1 MTALTGHP
9 EIDRQH
15 ERLDGII
22 ARLEQVCA
30 NHQTGAPDCLSCPEA
45 SFPACNNRL
54 ADLIADL
61 LGFMIEHFSYE
72 EKLMRF
78 LPDTELC
85 RRHVSAHQQAHG
97 EISRLLSELTANLDR
112 DNPRQ
117 SALHLQHIA
126 QAWMGGHARQFDS
139 VLASSLEG
147 AYAVELEYDQELIRL
162 LANN

>member
-15 ERLDGII
+15 ERLDRII
-22 ARLEQVCA
+22 ARLDIVCA
-30 NHQTGAPDCLSCPEA
+30 RSEGTTGGCLACPAE
-45 SFPACNNRL
+45 SFLACNNRL

-61 LGFMIEHFSYE
+61 LGFMIEHFAYE

-78 LPDTELC
+78 LPDSDVC
-85 RRHVSAHQQAHG
+85 QRHIAAHQQAHG

-117 SALHLQHIA
+117 SALHLQNIA
-126 QAWMGGHARQFDS
+126 RAWMGGHARMFDS
-139 VLASSLEG
+139 ILANSLEG
-147 AYAVELEYDQELIRL
+147 AYAVELDYDQELIRL
-162 LANN
+162 LSSH